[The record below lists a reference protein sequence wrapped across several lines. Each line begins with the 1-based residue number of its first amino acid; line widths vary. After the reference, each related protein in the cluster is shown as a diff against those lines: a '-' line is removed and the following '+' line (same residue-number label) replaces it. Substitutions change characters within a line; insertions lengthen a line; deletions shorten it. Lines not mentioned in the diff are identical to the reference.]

1 VVDPAGIIRTRG
13 LARASSLHA
22 TADGSLLL
30 AQGLLGDRDS
40 ALVTVITPDGT
51 VRPVLY
57 GHDRL
62 GVERLLPLAGD
73 PFAADIVW
81 PADAVEAPDGGLLVT
96 VDWGVQYVPPAQPR
110 LFAVAIRPATRVPR
124 SRLTV
129 ALRLT
134 QAAEVQIGIWRRG
147 RRVAAAL
154 GQLPAGEAAAAVR
167 AHIPPGLYTVRA
179 RATAGGQVAAAEA
192 DVLVGGLLPVA
203 FARDFVKSREE
214 LFSVFED
221 AQRSTIACRRVSRR
235 RVECGVTQRRR
246 CAAIVVVRVLA
257 DGTLAVS
264 QYSGGRGAAAAS
276 DASERPGEPLVPC
289 TRRRSHS
296 GGGTHPRGW
305 KADVRYVPSSENRSH
320 GSSLGAKLR
329 RFCDGTRFS
338 VRVPDRLSPAGVSGS
353 VRDLPPV
360 VALWPVSLTRPS
372 HSSSV
377 IWSLDIGRARTG
389 LNHCPSFRCATI
401 TLIHVRWPSLPR
413 RHWRSS
419 KPTYLK
425 NRTGPQR

>member
-1 VVDPAGIIRTRG
+1 MPGAVYWVAAGRIVRSARTGEVTDMAYAPDGSLIVAVSGGSVDAPVVWRYGAAGERTRVAGIVGRSGHSGDGAPAARALLECPWGVDVDSVGAILIADGCALRIRRVSTDGLIDTVAGTRGSGPIIEGVPARQTPLSQPEDVAVLPTGGFAILEWPTDDAAGARIRVVDPAGIIRTRG

-62 GVERLLPLAGD
+62 GVERLLPVAGD

-192 DVLVGGLLPVA
+192 DVLVA
-203 FARDFVKSREE
+203 ACSRWRSRATSSRAARSSSASSRT
-214 LFSVFED
+214 
-221 AQRSTIACRRVSRR
+221 RSARRSP
-235 RVECGVTQRRR
+235 
-246 CAAIVVVRVLA
+246 A
-257 DGTLAVS
+257 
-264 QYSGGRGAAAAS
+264 
-276 DASERPGEPLVPC
+276 DASVAG
-289 TRRRSHS
+289 
-296 GGGTHPRGW
+296 
-305 KADVRYVPSSENRSH
+305 ASS
-320 GSSLGAKLR
+320 
-329 RFCDGTRFS
+329 
-338 VRVPDRLSPAGVSGS
+338 AG
-353 VRDLPPV
+353 
-360 VALWPVSLTRPS
+360 
-372 HSSSV
+372 
-377 IWSLDIGRARTG
+377 
-389 LNHCPSFRCATI
+389 
-401 TLIHVRWPSLPR
+401 
-413 RHWRSS
+413 
-419 KPTYLK
+419 
-425 NRTGPQR
+425 